1 MVAAVFVC
9 NVLGVGG
16 HADTYRASTAA
27 AWSSLMWPL
36 TLIGYLNPKRP
47 IKRLFFL
54 HTFRPTRL
62 SIMAPAWDEMQS
74 TGMGPATGPV

>member
-27 AWSSLMWPL
+27 AWSPLVWPL
-36 TLIGYLNPKRP
+36 TLNYRLPKP
-47 IKRLFFL
+47 QK
-54 HTFRPTRL
+54 
-62 SIMAPAWDEMQS
+62 Q
-74 TGMGPATGPV
+74 VK